1 MPAFQ
6 QIPNPCLLQPRR
18 DATKVTGNIFSM
30 QTTGRHVNVKPRYCE
45 SIILGRGA
53 RAQERLLV
61 VAGCSR
67 AQVLTA
73 TVTWC

>member
-1 MPAFQ
+1 
-6 QIPNPCLLQPRR
+6 
-18 DATKVTGNIFSM
+18 M